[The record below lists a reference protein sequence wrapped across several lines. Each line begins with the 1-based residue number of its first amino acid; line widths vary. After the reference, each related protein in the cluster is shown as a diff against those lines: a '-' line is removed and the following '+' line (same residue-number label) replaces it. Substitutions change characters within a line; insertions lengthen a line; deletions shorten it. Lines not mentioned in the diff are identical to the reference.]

1 MITFQCNNSAKL
13 ICYLF
18 FQICIRGDEGKSTCY
33 GDSGS
38 PGMKVQEGIVSYGE
52 PICPRGYPVV
62 FTLLQSYLDW
72 IVENIPELD

>member
-1 MITFQCNNSAKL
+1 
-13 ICYLF
+13 
-18 FQICIRGDEGKSTCY
+18 
-33 GDSGS
+33 
-38 PGMKVQEGIVSYGE
+38 MKVQEGIVSYGE